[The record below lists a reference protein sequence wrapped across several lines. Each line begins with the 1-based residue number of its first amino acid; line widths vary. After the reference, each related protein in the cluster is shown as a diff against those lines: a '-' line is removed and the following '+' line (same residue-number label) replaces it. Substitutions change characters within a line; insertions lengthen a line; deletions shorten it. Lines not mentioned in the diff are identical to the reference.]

1 MEVNPFFLILE
12 ILSCKSSLNNL
23 MWIITQL
30 TCCLVTL
37 ISQTL
42 LSFIPNC
49 GSQVLS
55 PPPPP
60 GPPPLHIKLEIT
72 CFKAITLDVKYQNI
86 TLEKKL
92 WTCFEFCFPVHP
104 IVQNR
109 TVWWNNSLSTWG
121 VLRWER
127 FWATHSNPLVFVT
140 GLCCAV
146 VVISCRLP
154 EEWLHW

>member
-60 GPPPLHIKLEIT
+60 APPLHNKLEIT
-72 CFKAITLDVKYQNI
+72 CFKAIMLDVKYQSI

-92 WTCFEFCFPVHP
+92 
-104 IVQNR
+104 
-109 TVWWNNSLSTWG
+109 
-121 VLRWER
+121 
-127 FWATHSNPLVFVT
+127 
-140 GLCCAV
+140 
-146 VVISCRLP
+146 
-154 EEWLHW
+154 

>member
-1 MEVNPFFLILE
+1 MEVNLFFLILE

-55 PPPPP
+55 PPAPPP
-60 GPPPLHIKLEIT
+60 PFHNKLEIT
-72 CFKAITLDVKYQNI
+72 CVKANTLDVKYQNI

-92 WTCFEFCFPVHP
+92 
-104 IVQNR
+104 
-109 TVWWNNSLSTWG
+109 
-121 VLRWER
+121 
-127 FWATHSNPLVFVT
+127 
-140 GLCCAV
+140 
-146 VVISCRLP
+146 
-154 EEWLHW
+154 